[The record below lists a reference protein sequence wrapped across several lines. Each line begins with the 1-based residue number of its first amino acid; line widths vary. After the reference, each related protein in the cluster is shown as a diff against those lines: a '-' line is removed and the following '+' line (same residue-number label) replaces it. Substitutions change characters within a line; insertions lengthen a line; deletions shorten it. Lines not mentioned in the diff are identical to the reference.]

1 MKLIIQ
7 IPCYNEETTLPE
19 VIRDLPREIKGIDT
33 IEFLV
38 IDDGSSDNTIAVAK
52 ELGVHHILALG
63 SNRGLA
69 KAFSAGIDYALSKGA
84 DIVVNT
90 DGDNQYQGADI
101 EKLVQPIIKNQSD
114 IVVGAR
120 PIVQHTEFSLIK
132 KFFQLLGSWM
142 LRRASKTNVKD
153 APSGFR
159 AFSKEACLRM
169 FIYSKF
175 SYTMENLIQAGNS
188 NMRVVSVDIR
198 VNSKTRES
206 RLFGNMFEH
215 MYKSGSTMLLMYVL
229 YRPGRFFFWF
239 CIIVNFISLLL
250 GISFLYLVFFA
261 DHTSSDRTYIPSLI
275 LLAIL
280 AFIGI
285 LSYMMGIIGELL
297 KATRRQ
303 NEEIIVLQRRN
314 NLQYQEYKPIKI

>member
-7 IPCYNEETTLPE
+7 IPCFNEEKTLPE
-19 VIRDLPREIKGIDT
+19 VINDLPKKIDGIDT
-33 IEFLV
+33 IEYLV
-38 IDDGSSDNTIAVAK
+38 IDDGSIDNTIQVAK
-52 ELGVHHILALG
+52 ELGVHHILELG

-69 KAFSAGIDYALSKGA
+69 KAFSAGIDYALHHDA

-90 DGDNQYQGADI
+90 DGDNQYKGEDI
-101 EKLVQPIIKNQSD
+101 SKLVKPILNNRAD

-120 PIVQHTEFSLIK
+120 PIKKHHEFSVIK

-142 LRRASKTNVKD
+142 LRQVSKTEVKD

-159 AFSKEACLRM
+159 AFSREACQRM

-188 NMRVVSVDIR
+188 NIRVVSVDIR
-198 VNSKTRES
+198 VNPKTRES

-215 MYKSGSTMLLMYVL
+215 IYKSGSTMLLMYVL
-229 YRPGRFFFWF
+229 YRPGRFFFW
-239 CIIVNFISLLL
+239 IGSVLNFVALIL
-250 GISFLYLVFFA
+250 GIRYLYMVFLIEGSN
-261 DHTSSDRTYIPSLI
+261 HRTYIPSLI

-280 AFIGI
+280 AFWGI
-285 LSYMMGIIGELL
+285 ISYMMGVVGELL

-303 NEEIIVLQRRN
+303 NEEIIYLNRTLR
-314 NLQYQEYKPIKI
+314 KK